1 MDKQQCIFCTGVVK
15 MLGPNTEKL
24 TLPEESKE
32 KLKRAID
39 KVIVMLWESGEG
51 MKMLENLKKDKA
63 S

>member
-1 MDKQQCIFCTGVVK
+1 